1 MIVTA
6 LIPMKLNNE
15 RLPGKN
21 TKKFYN
27 GTPLCN
33 LVFDTVSSVK
43 NINRI
48 YCFCSDET
56 IADYIP
62 EGINYLKRSKN
73 LDTQTATM
81 NDVIRSFISI
91 VDSDIYVLIHA
102 TSPFIKANTIFDC
115 VEAVKTGK
123 YDSALSVE
131 PLHEFLWI
139 NEIPLNYNPEK
150 IPRTQDLQTVYKE
163 TSGVYVF
170 TKDLFLKHN
179 RRVGFNPYFHEVGF
193 IEGIDIDYPEDFDI
207 ADIIFENI
215 LNKE

>member
-15 RLPGKN
+15 RLPSKN
-21 TKKFYN
+21 TKKFYD
-27 GTPLCN
+27 GTPLCS
-33 LVFDTVSSVK
+33 LVFDTISSVE
-43 NINRI
+43 NINKI

-56 IADYIP
+56 ITDYIP
-62 EGINYLKRSKN
+62 KGIDFLKRSKN

-81 NDVIRSFISI
+81 NDVIGSFISI
-91 VDSDIYVLIHA
+91 IDSDIYVLIHV
-102 TSPFIKANTIFDC
+102 TSPFIKAKTIFDC

-131 PLHEFLWI
+131 SLREFLWTDDA
-139 NEIPLNYNPEK
+139 PLNYNPEK

-179 RRVGFNPYFHEVGF
+179 RRVGFNPYFYEVGF

-207 ADIIFENI
+207 ADAIFKNI